1 MDQAIKKSLV
11 LELNK
16 IGAIKFGE
24 FTLKS
29 GIVSPIYV
37 DLRVLVSYPKLL
49 KQIAKAYGQVLQPLT
64 YDRLAG
70 IPYAALPIASAV
82 SLELDQPWIYNR
94 KEAKDY
100 GTKKIIEGEFKT
112 GETVAVID
120 DLITKGDSKL
130 EVVEPFTKE
139 GLVIKDFIVLIDR
152 EQGGKESLAEHGF
165 ALHAV
170 LTMSDI
176 LDTLLG
182 EKLIDQAKYDDVKE
196 FLRNN

>member
-1 MDQAIKKSLV
+1 MDKVANNALI

-29 GIVSPIYV
+29 GIVSPIYI
-37 DLRVLVSYPKLL
+37 DLRILVTYPKLL
-49 KQIAKAYGQVLQPLT
+49 KKIAKSYGPLLKQIK

-70 IPYAALPIASAV
+70 IPYAALPIACAI
-82 SLELDQPWIYNR
+82 SLEFDQPWVYNR
-94 KEAKDY
+94 KEVKDY
-100 GTKKIIEGEFKT
+100 GTKKIIEGEFKP
-112 GETVAVID
+112 GETIVVID

-139 GLVIKDFIVLIDR
+139 GLVISDFVVFIDR
-152 EQGGKESLAEHGF
+152 EQGGKQTLATHGF
-165 ALHAV
+165 NLHAV
-170 LTMSDI
+170 LTITDI
-176 LDTLLG
+176 LNCLLLN
-182 EKLIDQAKYDDVKE
+182 KLIDKTMYGGVKE